1 MKTTDFISRMLCA
14 CVMCAGMALT
24 MSCDGNLQDDF
35 TEETLQIENLSIR
48 PKGMDM
54 KGVAG
59 FAIAENTAG
68 TKSDT
73 EVTYSAPYSL
83 YSICDNGEIK
93 LSVFYF
99 EIVSS
104 VDTAGVVTE
113 TKIQKEISD
122 ALQIVPAEINDVG
135 NYILFSGCDYH
146 MDASMLSEEALAI
159 CTSYVESNKRKDME
173 YLVRK
178 SDGALFDIS
187 GQSLFSFE
195 RNEWGRELEEDC
207 FMVSKS
213 NSLYVKG
220 GARICKIED
229 NGDAIDVKQITQ
241 KFYEYHDPQNFAVDT
256 KDNLYVFESNIFDFK
271 YSDHK
276 NDIQVY
282 YSAGGFNVIKWP
294 TFSKVSD
301 AASVLD
307 ICIENHGGP
316 YIFLFD
322 FVLRDDNKDVWIACN
337 SVEEGE
343 VKLISEERLPMLK
356 GDYHV
361 SPRCYLG
368 FWNNSFNWLLRAYSS
383 FKEYEFF
390 KVLSFNINT
399 NEWSLES
406 VSEDIE
412 EVLETVYDAYVE
424 GTKCYGVKVN
434 GNTIEVTEIDLVS
447 QSYRSYTISV
457 DLSGIVLQTYEAVLR
472 QGVPYLG
479 IKGKSTANGVD
490 ASFMVNLINGENTS
504 TFASDSR
511 NVVSFFRIN

>member
-1 MKTTDFISRMLCA
+1 
-14 CVMCAGMALT
+14 MCAGIALT
-24 MSCDGNLQDDF
+24 ISCDGNLQDDF
-35 TEETLQIENLSIR
+35 TEEIPNDNLQIENLSIR

-159 CTSYVESNKRKDME
+159 CTSYVESNKRDDME

-195 RNEWGRELEEDC
+195 SNEWGRELEEDC

-220 GARICKIED
+220 GGGRDGVRICKIED

-241 KFYEYHDPQNFAVDT
+241 GFSDIYDKKFAVDT
-256 KDNLYVFESNIFDFK
+256 KENLYVFAYIIYDDFYK
-271 YSDHK
+271 DKDPDYN
-276 NDIQVY
+276 NDIEVY
-282 YSAGGFNVIKWP
+282 YSAGGFNAIKWP
-294 TFSKVSD
+294 TFSKGSNS
-301 AASVLD
+301 AEVLD

-322 FVLRDDNKDVWIACN
+322 SADKYVWIACN

-343 VKLISEERLPMLK
+343 VKLISEERLPMPMS
-356 GDYHV
+356 DCSV
-361 SPRCYLG
+361 SPPCYLG
-368 FWNNSFNWLLRAYSS
+368 FYNNSFNWLCTYSS
-383 FKEYEFF
+383 IFYKVDEFF

-399 NEWSLES
+399 NEWSSES
-406 VSEDIE
+406 VSEEIE
-412 EVLETVYDAYVE
+412 EVLETVFDAYVE
-424 GTKCYGVKVN
+424 GTKCYGAKVN

-447 QSYRSYTISV
+447 QSYRSYTFSV
-457 DLSGIVLQTYEAVLR
+457 DLSGIVQQTYEAMLR

-479 IKGKSTANGVD
+479 IKGKSTANGTD